1 MSVAELNNKIVFIT
15 GGGAGIGLKSVN
27 AFADASCTVIAN
39 EVLRGDS
46 GENDPASSGLK
57 ASYVLR

>member
-39 EVLRGDS
+39 EVLRGTVV
-46 GENDPASSGLK
+46 K
-57 ASYVLR
+57 MTLRQAD